1 MNNDIKFEELI
12 EKLEAEVKKLESGNV
27 SLDEALSSF
36 ECAIGLVKQ
45 CNERLEAAERRVRI
59 LVPSAD
65 GEVSDR
71 EFDVS
76 SDET

>member
-12 EKLEAEVKKLESGNV
+12 EKLEDEVKKLESGNI
-27 SLDEALSSF
+27 SLDEALLSF
-36 ECAIGLVKQ
+36 ENAIGLVKQ
-45 CNERLEAAERRVRI
+45 CNERLETAERRVRL
-59 LVPSAD
+59 LVESAN

-71 EFDVS
+71 EFDIN